1 VRATVDRAGL
11 DSQGR
16 LSKVQ
21 IRRVKKGDLS
31 RIRDVIEQTFAD
43 FLERQLGT
51 RPRQAFGGAQYVHHR
66 WLMEPWGCFVAEED
80 GAKIIGT
87 ALAVNWGSIGIL
99 GPVAVLT
106 NYQNQTIGQQ
116 LIRAVEDFFEEN
128 KVVLHGAV
136 TYPTSPKHLFLYHRF
151 GYKPKSLTAVMTRVL
166 DRASAG
172 RPPAAVP
179 PAVKLPAARPV
190 SAAVRRYSS
199 LEEAKKK
206 AALARV
212 HRITNAVCRG
222 LDLAKEIEIVDGL
235 ALGDTLL
242 LERGKDLVGFAV
254 YHAPGV
260 SEAPAGALYV
270 KFLAIDPQQKKVE
283 HLEQFIA
290 AIEELAHELG
300 LARVI
305 LPVYLRY
312 HAAYSTLVRLGY
324 HVDFTMV
331 RMQRGKQEDYEDPTH
346 LVLDDWR

>member
-1 VRATVDRAGL
+1 MRATVDRAGL
-11 DSQGR
+11 DAQGR
-16 LSKVQ
+16 ASKVQ

-80 GAKIIGT
+80 NAKIVGT
-87 ALAVNWGSIGIL
+87 ALAVNWGSVGLL

-116 LIRAVEDFFEEN
+116 LIRAVEEFFEEN
-128 KVVLHGAV
+128 KVALHGAV
-136 TYPTSPKHLFLYHRF
+136 TYSTSPKHLLLYHRF
-151 GYKPKSLTAVMTRVL
+151 GYRAKHLTAVMTRVL
-166 DRASAG
+166 DRAPVH
-172 RPPAAVP
+172 RPPVGA
-179 PAVKLPAARPV
+179 PALKAPVKQAGV
-190 SAAVRRYSS
+190 TVRKYSS

-206 AALARV
+206 ATLGRL
-212 HRITNAVCRG
+212 HRITNGVCKG
-222 LDLAKEIEIVDGL
+222 LELAKEIEIVDGL
-235 ALGDTLL
+235 ALGDTLV
-242 LERGKDLVGFAV
+242 LERGKDLLGFAV

-270 KFLAIDPQQKKVE
+270 KFLAIDPAHKKVE
-283 HLEQFIA
+283 HLEHFVA
-290 AIEELAHELG
+290 AIEELAQELG

-305 LPVYLRY
+305 LPVYLKY
-312 HAAYSTLVRLGY
+312 HMAYSTLVRLGY
-324 HVDFTMV
+324 QIEVTMV

>member
-11 DSQGR
+11 DSPGR
-16 LSKVQ
+16 ASKVQ

-80 GAKIIGT
+80 NAKIVGA
-87 ALAVNWGSIGIL
+87 ALAVNWGSVGLL

-116 LIRAVEDFFEEN
+116 LVRAVEEFFDEN
-128 KVVLHGAV
+128 KVMLQGTV
-136 TYPTSPKHLFLYHRF
+136 TYPTSPKHLILYHRL
-151 GYKPKSLTAVMTRVL
+151 GYRPKHLSAVMTRVL
-166 DRASAG
+166 DRLPVP
-172 RPPAAVP
+172 RPPVNALPLKP
-179 PAVKLPAARPV
+179 PVKQPGV
-190 SAAVRRYSS
+190 TVRKYSS

-206 AALARV
+206 ATLLRV
-212 HRITNAVCRG
+212 HRITNGVCRG

-242 LERGKDLVGFAV
+242 LERGKDTLGFAV

-270 KFLAIDPQQKKVE
+270 KYLAIDPQQKKIE
-283 HLEQFIA
+283 HLEQFVG

-305 LPVYLRY
+305 LPVYLKY
-312 HAAYSTLVRLGY
+312 HAAYSALLRLGY
-324 HVDFTMV
+324 QIEFTMV

>member
-16 LSKVQ
+16 ASKVQ
-21 IRRVKKGDLS
+21 IRRVRKGDLS

-51 RPRQAFGGAQYVHHR
+51 RPRQAFAGAQYVHHR

-80 GAKIIGT
+80 GAKIVGT
-87 ALAVNWGSIGIL
+87 ALAVNWGSVGLL

-128 KVVLHGAV
+128 KVQLHGAV

-151 GYKPKSLTAVMTRVL
+151 GYRTKHLTAVMTRVL
-166 DRASAG
+166 DRAPAP
-172 RPPAAVP
+172 RPPAAPALKP
-179 PAVKLPAARPV
+179 PVKQAGV
-190 SAAVRRYSS
+190 TVRKYSS
-199 LEEAKKK
+199 LEESKKK
-206 AALARV
+206 ATLGRL
-212 HRITNAVCRG
+212 HRITNGVCRG
-222 LDLAKEIEIVDGL
+222 LDLSKEIEIVDGL

-242 LERGKDLVGFAV
+242 LERGKDLLGFAV

-270 KFLAIDPQQKKVE
+270 KYLAIDPAQKKTENLE
-283 HLEQFIA
+283 HFVT
-290 AIEELAHELG
+290 AIEELAHEMA

-305 LPVYLRY
+305 LPVYLKY
-312 HAAYSTLVRLGY
+312 HTAYSTLIRLGY
-324 HVDFTMV
+324 QIEFTMV